1 MNPTLGNSNIGFSL
15 LLITVGA
22 VLTWAV
28 NATMAG
34 IDIKVVGVI
43 LMVAGFAGLALS
55 LLFWSSFAPFARRS
69 TVVETHEVV
78 DHV

>member
-1 MNPTLGNSNIGFSL
+1 MNTTLGNSNIGFCL

-34 IDIKVVGVI
+34 IDITVVGVI
-43 LMVAGFAGLALS
+43 FMVAGFAGLALS
-55 LLFWSSFAPFARRS
+55 MLFWSSFAPFARRA
-69 TVVETHEVV
+69 TIVETHEVV
-78 DHV
+78 DRV